1 MPNTFSMRF
10 VVVAAPRTGIG
21 FRDNLVAG
29 HRIPRSAM
37 PSLDTLGKLGSI
49 DKSNFDDRH
58 ARRYEGKT
66 QSGESGYVPRFCY
79 DRNARN
85 RISAAAIEM
94 LNIPAA

>member
-1 MPNTFSMRF
+1 MRF
-10 VVVAAPRTGIG
+10 VVVTAPRTGIG
-21 FRDNLVAG
+21 FCDNLVAG
-29 HRIPRSAM
+29 HRILRSATHT
-37 PSLDTLGKLGSI
+37 PDTLGKLGSI
-49 DKSNFDDRH
+49 DKSNFDDRQ

-66 QSGESGYVPRFCY
+66 QFGESGYVPRFCY